1 MDSEGEFSGIFNPS
15 LGFRAE
21 DFFQC
26 GTSTASVVVLPS
38 DVAEL
43 ALTQIGGS
51 HAGLAGEYQLES
63 MLTLRVHKGSV
74 GCFFLWFPRAC
85 FGCVRKRI
93 FDSCRRA
100 VAWVHDAPVWQLLLL
115 STLPRHSRHVPAK
128 VFSPEDP
135 MFDLL
140 LAAGLELMSK

>member
-51 HAGLAGEYQLES
+51 HARLAEHAYIESAQREYGL
-63 MLTLRVHKGSV
+63 
-74 GCFFLWFPRAC
+74 FFLMVSEGLLWLRAQAH
-85 FGCVRKRI
+85 F
-93 FDSCRRA
+93 
-100 VAWVHDAPVWQLLLL
+100 
-115 STLPRHSRHVPAK
+115 
-128 VFSPEDP
+128 
-135 MFDLL
+135 
-140 LAAGLELMSK
+140 